1 MSKYCMNK
9 ERLIIY
15 KIIIAPI
22 NIPDDTCVFGSSLN
36 EKKGTKKGLTQVVGS
51 FGINMPFACFS
62 K

>member
-22 NIPDDTCVFGSSLN
+22 NIPDDTCTFDSSFN
-36 EKKGTKKGLTQVVGS
+36 EKRGTKKGLTQVVGS
-51 FGINMPFACFS
+51 FGINMLFACFS